1 MGIFIAGLIAYLV
14 PDGFVENHLGGG
26 IMPLLIMLLVGMP
39 VFVCAT
45 SSTPVVAALAL
56 KGLSPGAALVFL
68 LAGPVTNAATI
79 AVLIKILGKKVT
91 SIYVATIAIISI
103 ALGLGVNYLYAALSI
118 GITGWIKGGFED
130 SHGIFAMIM
139 SLVLVGLILV
149 SLFRLK
155 NHKHHN
161 HAHDG
166 AM

>member
-1 MGIFIAGLIAYLV
+1 M
-14 PDGFVENHLGGG
+14 ENHLGGG
-26 IMPLLIMLLVGMP
+26 IMPLFIMLLVGMP

-91 SIYVATIAIISI
+91 SIYVATIAVISI
-103 ALGLGVNYLYAALSI
+103 ALGLGVNYLYTALSI
-118 GITGWIKGGFED
+118 GITGWIKQGFED
-130 SHGIFAMIM
+130 THSLFTMIM
-139 SLVLVGLILV
+139 SVILVGLILV
-149 SLFRLK
+149 SLFSSK
-155 NHKHHN
+155 KHEHHH